1 MFSLSLNF
9 PKFAAAGTQWA
20 VALATLLLIAVG
32 FAFVG
37 TPADVPSTS
46 QQTSAVKCNPQMPQ
60 FRPGRAIRALKG
72 MGMAP
77 CLAELSE

>member
-1 MFSLSLNF
+1 MPNI
-9 PKFAAAGTQWA
+9 TQWA

-37 TPADVPSTS
+37 TQADVPSTS

-60 FRPGRAIRALKG
+60 FRGAGRGIH
-72 MGMAP
+72 
-77 CLAELSE
+77 C

>member
-1 MFSLSLNF
+1 MM
-9 PKFAAAGTQWA
+9 PKITQWA
-20 VALATLLLIAVG
+20 AALATLLLIAVG

-60 FRPGRAIRALKG
+60 FRGAGRG
-72 MGMAP
+72 H
-77 CLAELSE
+77 C

>member
-1 MFSLSLNF
+1 MPNI
-9 PKFAAAGTQWA
+9 TQWA

-37 TPADVPSTS
+37 NPADVPSTS

-60 FRPGRAIRALKG
+60 FRGAGRGIH
-72 MGMAP
+72 
-77 CLAELSE
+77 C